1 MLHGPEMV
9 VAGAGPL
16 LHYRGH
22 AEMNE
27 EVREA
32 ILDWLSGPPVADPL
46 DPEFRTSL
54 RSPNASVVMLSE
66 GEADWKKEYNARMM
80 SLVTQ
85 CLR

>member
-1 MLHGPEMV
+1 MV

-46 DPEFRTSL
+46 DPEFRTVS
-54 RSPNASVVMLSE
+54 
-66 GEADWKKEYNARMM
+66 ADALIAFLEKQGFKIVRDPKWTN
-80 SLVTQ
+80 
-85 CLR
+85 